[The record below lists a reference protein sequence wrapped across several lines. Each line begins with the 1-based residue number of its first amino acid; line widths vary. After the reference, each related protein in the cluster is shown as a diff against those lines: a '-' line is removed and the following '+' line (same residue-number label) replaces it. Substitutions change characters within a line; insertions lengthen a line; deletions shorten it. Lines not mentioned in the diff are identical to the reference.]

1 MTKSNNSRISSELTA
16 NIISSYVSNNNL
28 TPELLPGF
36 VENVHASLATAIAKE
51 PTFDHPKRRPAV
63 PIKNS
68 VSDEF
73 LICLE
78 DGRKLKMLRRHLKQA
93 YGMTP
98 EQYRSRWE
106 LPADYPMVAPG
117 YSAKRSELAKKMGL
131 GTVSKRQS

>member
-1 MTKSNNSRISSELTA
+1 
-16 NIISSYVSNNNL
+16 
-28 TPELLPGF
+28 LPGF

-131 GTVSKRQS
+131 GTVSRRQS